1 MSIVGEEAVAAG
13 VCAVLRPDDYIT
25 STHRGHGHA
34 IAKGVGL
41 DRLMAELY
49 GKATGVCKGRG
60 GSMHVADFSL
70 GMLGANG
77 IVAAGCGIAA
87 GAALSAA
94 YRRSGQ
100 VAVSFFGDGG
110 INKGSFHE
118 ALNFAAVR
126 RLPVVYACENNQY
139 AQYTAVGRTTS
150 VDDLSRRAEAY
161 GIPGQTVDGNDAI
174 AVFQA
179 ASVAVE
185 RARAGEGPTLLNL
198 LTYRFGGHFV
208 GDAEEYRAK
217 EEVEGRREH
226 DPIPRLEGRLVAE
239 GIDGS
244 AGARA
249 GPRSGRR
256 GGRRGGAVRRGK
268 PVPGVGGGARG
279 RVHVSERQVS
289 FGQATLEA
297 MQVAMRE
304 DERVIVLGEDIG
316 WGGSFG
322 QFRGLLAEF
331 GPERVVDMPISEAQI
346 VSACVGA
353 AVTGLR
359 PVGSISFV
367 EFTMG
372 AMDEIV
378 NQAAKLRYMF
388 GGQVS
393 VPLVLRASDGTLRSS
408 AAQHSESFEAIF
420 AHVPGLK
427 VVAPSTPADAKGLL
441 AAAIADDDPVV
452 YLENK
457 KIGSSRGPV
466 PEGRHEVPIGE
477 AAIRREGA
485 DVTILAYSIMARHAE
500 QACAAAR
507 RGGDRG
513 RARRSAQSRAARS
526 RDRARVGAERPGA
539 LSSATRRGRRAGSAP
554 RSRRGSPRSSSTS
567 SRRRLPGSGHRPRTS
582 RSARPWSGPSFPSTR
597 RSWRPSGG

>member
-1 MSIVGEEAVAAG
+1 VTALPDPGTLLEVHRTMVRIRLFEERVQELFLARKLPGFVHVYVGEEAVAAG

-239 GIDGS
+239 GIADPQ
-244 AGARA
+244 ALEQVHE
-249 GPRSGRR
+249 
-256 GGRRGGAVRRGK
+256 AV
-268 PVPGVGGGARG
+268 A
-279 RVHVSERQVS
+279 E
-289 FGQATLEA
+289 E
-297 MQVAMRE
+297 VAE
-304 DERVIVLGEDIG
+304 
-316 WGGSFG
+316 
-322 QFRGLLAEF
+322 
-331 GPERVVDMPISEAQI
+331 
-346 VSACVGA
+346 
-353 AVTGLR
+353 
-359 PVGSISFV
+359 
-367 EFTMG
+367 
-372 AMDEIV
+372 
-378 NQAAKLRYMF
+378 
-388 GGQVS
+388 
-393 VPLVLRASDGTLRSS
+393 
-408 AAQHSESFEAIF
+408 
-420 AHVPGLK
+420 
-427 VVAPSTPADAKGLL
+427 
-441 AAAIADDDPVV
+441 
-452 YLENK
+452 
-457 KIGSSRGPV
+457 
-466 PEGRHEVPIGE
+466 
-477 AAIRREGA
+477 
-485 DVTILAYSIMARHAE
+485 
-500 QACAAAR
+500 
-507 RGGDRG
+507 
-513 RARRSAQSRAARS
+513 
-526 RDRARVGAERPGA
+526 AERFAEESPYPESAEA
-539 LSSATRRGRRAGSAP
+539 LEGVFT
-554 RSRRGSPRSSSTS
+554 
-567 SRRRLPGSGHRPRTS
+567 
-582 RSARPWSGPSFPSTR
+582 
-597 RSWRPSGG
+597 